1 MIGRKEDNL
10 FVAEFGF
17 KQDME
22 RALGGSPWLVG
33 KHAVIMREYDE
44 SLKPSE
50 IHFDRMD
57 VWVRIMDLPLGWMNK
72 SRGERVM
79 GLIGS
84 VKKMDVDKEGKANG
98 PFLRARVAIEV
109 TKPVRRGVLVKTK
122 RDSDPEWFDLQYE
135 KLPYYCSSCGVMG
148 HSHLECDKPLIR
160 NEDGKLPYDV
170 KLRVYD
176 PKKKKLQSFADAAT
190 ETFGSASSSSSKQPR
205 GSANL
210 SGERNRSAGIHDD
223 LNREEEGEVS
233 SPLKQPEPRQEREKE
248 VTGARETASRQLFKA
263 GVADHVRVPRKRKSK
278 NVSINSAQTSDLN
291 LPIIDPLAVVPTA
304 VAEPGFESRVFLS
317 NRKRSSK
324 EKITVHCS

>member
-1 MIGRKEDNL
+1 
-10 FVAEFGF
+10 
-17 KQDME
+17 
-22 RALGGSPWLVG
+22 
-33 KHAVIMREYDE
+33 
-44 SLKPSE
+44 
-50 IHFDRMD
+50 
-57 VWVRIMDLPLGWMNK
+57 MNK

-84 VKKMDVDKEGKANG
+84 VKKMDVDKEGKASG

-122 RDSDPEWFDLQYE
+122 RDSDPELFDLQYE

-176 PKKKKLQSFADAAT
+176 PKKKKLQSFAYAAT
-190 ETFGSASSSSSKQPR
+190 ETFGSASSSSAKQPR

-210 SGERNRSAGIHDD
+210 SGERNRSAGNHDD

-233 SPLKQPEPRQEREKE
+233 PPPLNNQNH
-248 VTGARETASRQLFKA
+248 G
-263 GVADHVRVPRKRKSK
+263 RKK
-278 NVSINSAQTSDLN
+278 
-291 LPIIDPLAVVPTA
+291 
-304 VAEPGFESRVFLS
+304 
-317 NRKRSSK
+317 KRR
-324 EKITVHCS
+324 